1 MRVPNRITDLSRT
14 DFTEIA
20 RAANMKEGE
29 GIIIEPQGD
38 KYVVKVDQNWLA
50 SVFAKLKSGNLT

>member
-20 RAANMKEGE
+20 RAANMQAGE
-29 GIIIEPQGD
+29 AIVIEPQGE
-38 KYVVKVDQNWLA
+38 KLVIKVDQNWIA
-50 SVFAKLKSGNLT
+50 NVVQKLKP

>member
-20 RAANMKEGE
+20 RAANMQQGE
-29 GIIIEPQGD
+29 GIIIEPQGE
-38 KYVVKVDQNWLA
+38 KLVIKVDQNWITN
-50 SVFAKLKSGNLT
+50 VVQKLKP

>member
-20 RAANMKEGE
+20 RAANMQAGE
-29 GIIIEPQGD
+29 GIIIEPQGEKLVIKVNQD
-38 KYVVKVDQNWLA
+38 WIANVVK
-50 SVFAKLKSGNLT
+50 KLKS

>member
-20 RAANMKEGE
+20 RAANMQQGE
-29 GIIIEPQGD
+29 GIVIEPQGE
-38 KYVVKVDQNWLA
+38 KLVIKVDQNWIA
-50 SVFAKLKSGNLT
+50 NVVQKLKS